1 MKHIVERTPA
11 ALAWDSECAG
21 WLALGAAP
29 EAKGFYTIGRD
40 DNIVWAK
47 PDEGA
52 PRGLPVMLMVE
63 RTTPDAKTQLRQAVH
78 KFGLP
83 RLPLY
88 VSLPP
93 EGELE
98 GWRDAAREIGFR
110 HDHTQVLMTCSLT
123 QPRPVRQP
131 ARYDV
136 VEAEADQ
143 DWDAA
148 LHVIGEVFEDPDG
161 LTAFYN
167 PRGVVRLFLARVQGE
182 PVAAAALWP
191 FDGVAGVYSV
201 ATRER
206 FRGLGLS
213 YAVVEHIL
221 RQAAAEG
228 FPLAALRTTGDLV
241 TLYMRH
247 GFTVS
252 GQIHRYR
259 LG

>member
-11 ALAWDSECAG
+11 TLAWDSECSG

-29 EAKGFYTIGRD
+29 EAKRFYTIGRVG
-40 DNIVWAK
+40 NIVWAR
-47 PDEGA
+47 PLESA
-52 PRGLPVMLMVE
+52 LRGLPVMLMVE
-63 RTTPDAKTQLRQAVH
+63 RTTPDATAQLREAVQ
-78 KFGLP
+78 KFSLP
-83 RLPLY
+83 RTPLY

-93 EGELE
+93 EGDLE
-98 GWRDAAREIGFR
+98 EWRDAARELGFR

-131 ARYDV
+131 ARYEV
-136 VEAEADQ
+136 VEAESDT
-143 DWDAA
+143 DWQAA
-148 LHVIGEVFEDPDG
+148 LRVIGEVFDDPDG

-221 RQAAAEG
+221 RQATAEG
-228 FPLAALRTTGDLV
+228 FPLAALRTTGTLV